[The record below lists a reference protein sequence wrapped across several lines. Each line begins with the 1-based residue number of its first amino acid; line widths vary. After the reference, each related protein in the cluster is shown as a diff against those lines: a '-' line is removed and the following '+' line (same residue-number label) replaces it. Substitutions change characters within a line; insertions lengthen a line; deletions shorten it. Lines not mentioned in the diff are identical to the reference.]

1 MDVILEQDVEKLG
14 TRGQVVVVAD
24 GYARNYLFP
33 RKLAVPATPA
43 NRKRLEQLRSVMVR
57 QEAKEKSDAELLAKQ
72 LTGLSLT
79 LVRKAGET
87 DQLFGSVTAMDVA
100 EALAAKGFQ
109 VDKRKIILDD
119 PIKVL
124 GEFDIPLRLHREV
137 SVNIHLHLKR
147 EE

>member
-1 MDVILEQDVEKLG
+1 MEVILERDVENLG
-14 TRGQVVVVAD
+14 RRGQIIAVAD

-33 RKLAVPATPA
+33 RKLAVPATSA
-43 NRKRLEQLRSVMVR
+43 NRRRLEQLRATMVR
-57 QEAKEKSDAELLAKQ
+57 QETRETSDAELLAKQ
-72 LTGLSLT
+72 LTGLTLT
-79 LVRKAGET
+79 LARKAGET
-87 DQLFGSVTAMDVA
+87 DQLFGSVTAIDVA

-109 VDKRKIILDD
+109 VDKRKIALDE

-137 SVNIHLHLKR
+137 SVTVRVQITR

>member
-1 MDVILEQDVEKLG
+1 MEVILEQDVEKLG
-14 TRGQVVVVAD
+14 ARGQIVAVAD

-43 NRKRLEQLRSVMVR
+43 NRKRLEQLRATLVR
-57 QEAKEKSDAELLAKQ
+57 QEATEKSDAELLAKQ
-72 LTGLSLT
+72 LAGVTLT
-79 LVRKAGET
+79 LARKAGET
-87 DQLFGSVTAMDVA
+87 DQLFGSVTAGDVA

-109 VDKRKIILDD
+109 VDKRKIVLDE
-119 PIKVL
+119 PVKVL

-137 SVNIHLHLKR
+137 SVNIRLQVTR

>member
-43 NRKRLEQLRSVMVR
+43 NRKRLEQLRSAMVR

-100 EALAAKGFQ
+100 EALATKGFQ

>member
-43 NRKRLEQLRSVMVR
+43 NRKRLEQVRSAMVR

-72 LTGLSLT
+72 LGGLSVT
-79 LVRKAGET
+79 LARKAGET
-87 DQLFGSVTAMDVA
+87 DQLFGSVTAIDVA

-109 VDKRKIILDD
+109 VDKRKIILDE

-124 GEFDIPLRLHREV
+124 GEFDVPLRLHREV

>member
-100 EALAAKGFQ
+100 EALATKGFQ

>member
-100 EALAAKGFQ
+100 EALATKGFQ

-137 SVNIHLHLKR
+137 SVNINLHLKR

>member
-43 NRKRLEQLRSVMVR
+43 NRKRLEQLRSAMVR

-100 EALAAKGFQ
+100 EALATKGFQ

-137 SVNIHLHLKR
+137 SVNILLHLKR